1 MDKLAY
7 LIDEYSEK
15 KQEADKAKKEV
26 DKINLQIK
34 GMLEEVGLDEYS
46 SESFTQIRL
55 MKID

>member
-34 GMLEEVGLDEYS
+34 EWS
-46 SESFTQIRL
+46 I
-55 MKID
+55 